1 MGVLARV
8 AGDCERGTTVKVMR
22 NEHRQAWRVA
32 SSQDKQQRLRTMRE
46 RQQRQVE
53 FEMLRLNLR

>member
-1 MGVLARV
+1 M
-8 AGDCERGTTVKVMR
+8 KVMK
-22 NEHRQAWRVA
+22 NEHRQSWRAA
-32 SSQDKQQRLRTMRE
+32 SSQDKQQRLQAMRE

>member
-8 AGDCERGTTVKVMR
+8 ASDCERGTTMKVMR
-22 NEHRQAWRVA
+22 NEHRQAGRAA
-32 SSQDKQQRLRTMRE
+32 SSQDKQQRLQAMRE

-53 FEMLRLNLR
+53 FEMLRLSIR